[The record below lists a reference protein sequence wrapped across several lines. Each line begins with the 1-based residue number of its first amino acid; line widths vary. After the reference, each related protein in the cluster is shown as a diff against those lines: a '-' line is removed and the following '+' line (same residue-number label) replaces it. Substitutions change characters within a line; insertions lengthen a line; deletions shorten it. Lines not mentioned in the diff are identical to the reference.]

1 MRRKPSIPTH
11 SPHFSQES
19 AKMTFF
25 RHADVCN
32 GGAVRAA
39 PKCRKH
45 PVFPAWSRGRQNN
58 FDKKILN
65 LESPTPILTSQFP
78 PEPPKMTFPGTATSQ
93 TAAPCA
99 RRTASMGVPCSPMAC
114 AGVNLNL
121 QTICLMWS
129 PPTGFPQHVLSP
141 PFSPNPRLNLALL
154 VANVPVASPHSPNSL
169 SVSPGRTHRR
179 LLHLHRLSTR
189 ALRSMWTRF
198 GAFRLS
204 SPVGELHVLA
214 SAGCLGYAPADYLSP
229 HPTISTHAAV
239 YSVHG
244 AQFASPFVLINSCP
258 LPLAT
263 QTSSAMGAISH
274 CRLWQWNH

>member
-1 MRRKPSIPTH
+1 M
-11 SPHFSQES
+11 
-19 AKMTFF
+19 
-25 RHADVCN
+25 
-32 GGAVRAA
+32 
-39 PKCRKH
+39 
-45 PVFPAWSRGRQNN
+45 
-58 FDKKILN
+58 N

-114 AGVNLNL
+114 AGVKLNL

-244 AQFASPFVLINSCP
+244 AQFASPFVLINPCP

-274 CRLWQWNH
+274 CRLWQWNHGKMGRTGSFERRCSRLPRQQLPPSPTSHIAGLPAGQVRARRSQLRATIVDTEWQV